1 MFYTAFIMGLLGSFH
16 CVGMCAPIALALP
29 LTHQTRWNL
38 LKSRILY
45 NLGRIF
51 TYSLLGA
58 IIGLLGRGLVLT
70 GSQQW
75 LSIVIGSLILVLMF
89 MPHSI
94 SQKLN
99 VLPTLARFTQK
110 IKKQF
115 THLFRQKTDF
125 SYFLIGL
132 FNGFLPCG
140 LVYLAMAGALATGS
154 WADGVLYMALF
165 GLGTF
170 PMMLAVAIAGNFI
183 KPTFRTLV
191 YKRFLPVFTLAL
203 ALLFILRGLNLG
215 IPYLSPQIYVQNQQI
230 EAECCEKK

>member
-29 LTHQTRWNL
+29 VAHKTRWNL

-58 IIGLLGRGLVLT
+58 VIGLLGRGLALS

-75 LSIVIGSLILVLMF
+75 LSIAIGSLILILMF
-89 MPHSI
+89 APSSL

-99 VLPTLARFTQK
+99 VLRPITRFTQA

-115 THLFRQKTDF
+115 TYLFRQKTDF
-125 SYFLIGL
+125 SYFLIGV

-154 WADGVLYMALF
+154 LTDGVFYMALF

-170 PMMLAVAIAGNFI
+170 PMMFGVAIAGNFI
-183 KPTFRTLV
+183 TPTFRTLV
-191 YKRFLPVFTLAL
+191 YKRFLPVFTVAL

-215 IPYLSPQIYVQNQQI
+215 IPYLSPKIYVQNQQI

>member
-1 MFYTAFIMGLLGSFH
+1 MLYSAFLLGLLGSFH

-29 LTHQTRWNL
+29 VAHKTRWNL

-45 NLGRIF
+45 NLGRVI
-51 TYSLLGA
+51 TYAMLGA
-58 IIGLLGRGLVLT
+58 VIGLLGRGLALT

-75 LSIVIGSLILVLMF
+75 LSIGIGGLILVLMF
-89 MPHSI
+89 TPSSI
-94 SQKLN
+94 THRLN
-99 VLPTLARFTQK
+99 VLQPVARFTQL

-125 SYFLIGL
+125 SYLLIGF

-154 WADGVLYMALF
+154 WSEGVLYMTLF
-165 GLGTF
+165 GFGTF
-170 PMMLAVAIAGNFI
+170 PMMFGVALAGNFI
-183 KPTFRTLV
+183 TPTFRTLV
-191 YKRFLPVFTLAL
+191 YKRFLPIFTFAL
-203 ALLFILRGLNLG
+203 AILLIIRGLNLG
-215 IPYLSPQIYVQNQQI
+215 IPYLSPKIYVQNQQI